1 MYYQATLQ
9 IIWDLSLETIT
20 FTSLSLLLSL
30 EMLIMLQELKE
41 YKGLLVDLGL
51 ETPVQMDISMV
62 LEMETS
68 KDTMENLDME
78 DMLEDS
84 GEIMEELEER
94 VPKQEI

>member
-9 IIWDLSLETIT
+9 IIWYLSLETIT

>member
-84 GEIMEELEER
+84 REIMEELEER

>member
-1 MYYQATLQ
+1 
-9 IIWDLSLETIT
+9 
-20 FTSLSLLLSL
+20 
-30 EMLIMLQELKE
+30 MLIMLQELKE